1 VSDSTKD
8 AAVTPPPENVD
19 GLLRQGFAALQEGR
33 GREAAQFCR
42 RAIAAGPSNP
52 QAHFLVG
59 LVALDMDDRKTAMRA
74 FGSVTKLDPKNA
86 AAFAQ
91 LSRLFMRLG
100 QPARAEKALKEAKD
114 AAPDEAAVCDLI
126 GVVTSMLGDQVE
138 AKRWYLK
145 AVEAA
150 PGNEE
155 YAVNLATACMFLGE
169 NDAAV
174 DAVGPLLKKPA
185 PPAQAEWLYSSIV
198 RQRSVERPVA
208 LLERARRSDP
218 HAAAFLAYAAGKEFE
233 DCGDWTRAFEAF
245 DAGARA
251 KRSTIDY
258 DEAAEGERFA
268 AIADI
273 FNEEFAARAKSGCD
287 APAPIFVVGQPR
299 TGTTLIERI
308 ITSHSQV
315 ESAGE
320 LQQFRLSAARMTPG
334 AGDRTIRDTF
344 SAYAQLDMKAL
355 GEEYLRVSAPMRSG
369 KPRFVD
375 KLPGNYFYVPLILA
389 ALPNARIVHLTRGA
403 MDACFASFK
412 QLFAEAYAH
421 SYDQQEMARHFV
433 RYAQLM
439 EQWRR
444 LYPGRFLDVSYEA
457 TVSDLEPNARR
468 IVDFLGLS
476 WEDACL
482 RFYEQ
487 DASVATASA
496 VQVRERPHTR
506 SVGRWRRYEAELAPM
521 REELRTGGI
530 APDSPP

>member
-1 VSDSTKD
+1 M
-8 AAVTPPPENVD
+8 TPPPENVD

-33 GREAAQFCR
+33 GRDAAQFCK
-42 RAIAAGPSNP
+42 RAIAASPANP

-59 LVALDMDDRKTAMRA
+59 LVALDMDDRKTAARA
-74 FGSVTKLDPKNA
+74 FGSVTKLDPRNA
-86 AAFAQ
+86 AAWAQ
-91 LSRLFMRLG
+91 LARLFMRLG

-114 AAPDEAAVCDLI
+114 AGPTEAAVCDLI
-126 GVVTSMLGDQVE
+126 GVVSSMLGDQVE
-138 AKRWYLK
+138 AKRWYRK
-145 AVEAA
+145 AVGKA

-169 NDAAV
+169 NEAAV
-174 DAVGPLLKKPA
+174 DAVRSLLEGPA

-198 RQRSVERPVA
+198 RQNSADRPA
-208 LLERARRSDP
+208 KLLDRAKRSDP

-233 DCGDWTRAFEAF
+233 DCGDWARAFEAF
-245 DAGARA
+245 DVGARA

-258 DEAAEGERFA
+258 DEAAEQVRFA
-268 AIADI
+268 AMTEI
-273 FNEEFAARAKSGCD
+273 FNEEFAARPSMGCD
-287 APAPIFVVGQPR
+287 DPAPIFVVGQPR

-308 ITSHSQV
+308 ITSHSMV

-320 LQQFRLSAARMTPG
+320 LQQFRLSAARMAQG
-334 AGDRTIRDTF
+334 GGERSIREIF
-344 SAYAQLDMKAL
+344 GAYASLDMKAL
-355 GEEYLRVSAPMRSG
+355 GEEYLRVSSPMRSG

-375 KLPGNYFYVPLILA
+375 KLPGNYFYLPLILA
-389 ALPNARIVHLTRGA
+389 ALPNARIVHLTRGP

-412 QLFAEAYAH
+412 QLFAEAYLH
-421 SYDQQEMARHFV
+421 SYDQREMARHFA
-433 RYAQLM
+433 RYSRLM

-444 LYPGRFLDVSYEA
+444 LFPGRFLDVSYEA
-457 TVSDLEPNARR
+457 AVSDLDPNARR
-468 IVDFLGLS
+468 IVEFLGLP

-506 SVGRWRRYEAELAPM
+506 SVGRWRRYEAEFAPM
-521 REELRTGGI
+521 REELLNSGI
-530 APDSPP
+530 ASDS